1 MDKKFTKKLGNC
13 WVRLTRL
20 PGVFEKKGGGYVV
33 RARVKDSMTG
43 RMHEIRKILDVET
56 ERLAFEWLEDEKA
69 RAQSR
74 TGSGPILKQRFGDY
88 AVSLLEKKIQ
98 VRDIRSPTGRDKW
111 KHALTHLIAGTQ
123 SQDESVLVPGF
134 GELSIDEIRVAH
146 VDRWRAGVATLIARG
161 DYSPN
166 TTNGW
171 LSILRV
177 IMKAAVREFELPR
190 SPTEDVRDFDTSDH
204 VTYSEEA
211 PHSLTPQQVPVFL
224 ELLRELHP
232 QHYAMAFLGFCTG
245 LRPSTM
251 RPLRRTGENADVLWD
266 DGRLLVRC
274 SQTRGDLVL
283 NTTKQKTRYS
293 IHLPDA
299 VLRVLRWHVEQLKT
313 GAQQDSE
320 LLFPSL
326 DGGFRSPSVLNKPFA
341 EVSETMGLGYAF
353 TQRGMRRTFN
363 DLARAAEVQDLV
375 TRSISGH
382 LTERMQHHYSTVRGE
397 EQQLGLGKVVNL
409 MTKRAERAAESSS
422 GDHGGDHG
430 SEVVSGT
437 KKPASA

>member
-1 MDKKFTKKLGNC
+1 MDKKKYKKLGTS
-13 WVRLTRL
+13 WVRPTRL

-43 RMHEIRKILDVET
+43 KLREIRKVLDVET
-56 ERLAFEWLEDEKA
+56 ERLAFEWLEDEKV
-69 RAQSR
+69 RLQSQ
-74 TGSGPILKQRFGDY
+74 TGSDPIPKQRFGDF

-98 VRDIRSPTGRDKW
+98 TRDIRSPAGRDRW
-111 KHALTHLIAGTQ
+111 KHSLNHLIAGTH
-123 SQDESVLVPGF
+123 SKDEDFFVPGF
-134 GELSIDEIRVAH
+134 GELAVDEIRVGH
-146 VDRWRAGVATLIARG
+146 VDRWREGVATLIALG

-166 TTNGW
+166 TANGW

-177 IMKAAVREFELPR
+177 IMKAAVRQFELSR

-211 PHSLTPQQVPVFL
+211 PHSLAPEQVPVFL

-251 RPLRRTGENADVLWD
+251 RPLRRMGENADVPWD
-266 DGRLLVRC
+266 EGRLLVRR

-293 IHLPDA
+293 IHLPIE
-299 VLRVLRWHVEQLKT
+299 VIRVLRWHVEDQLT
-313 GAQQDSE
+313 ADAQKDSE
-320 LLFPSL
+320 LLFPAL
-326 DGGFRSPSVLNKPFA
+326 TGGFRSPSVLNKPFA
-341 EVSETMGLGYAF
+341 EVSEEMGLGYAF
-353 TQRGMRRTFN
+353 TQHGMRRTFN

-375 TRSISGH
+375 THSISGH

-397 EQQLGLGKVVNL
+397 EQQVGLGKVVNL
-409 MTKRAERAAESSS
+409 MTKRAKKAAEASS
-422 GDHGGDHG
+422 GDHGGDQA
-430 SEVVSGT
+430 SEVVI
-437 KKPASA
+437 K